1 MNSSY
6 SIEKAV
12 EYFASLPSIGRKTA
26 QRLVFH
32 ILKQPKEYIE
42 DFSNTLISLGENVKM
57 CSLCFSFTDVDPCP
71 ICTSTRRDPKIIC
84 VVEEPK
90 VITALER
97 TNEFSGKY
105 HVLHGLLNPLD
116 GIGPDDLRIRELV
129 SRLSGVDEVILALN
143 PSVEGEITMQYIAK
157 MFENLPVKVT
167 RLASGVPIGSSLE
180 FSDEATLCRAL
191 ENRVKV

>member
-1 MNSSY
+1 
-6 SIEKAV
+6 V
-12 EYFASLPSIGRKTA
+12 
-26 QRLVFH
+26 
-32 ILKQPKEYIE
+32 
-42 DFSNTLISLGENVKM
+42 
-57 CSLCFSFTDVDPCP
+57 CFSFTDVDPCP

-90 VITALER
+90 VIVALER
-97 TNEFSGKY
+97 TNEFNGKY

-116 GIGPDDLRIRELV
+116 GVGPDDLRIRELV